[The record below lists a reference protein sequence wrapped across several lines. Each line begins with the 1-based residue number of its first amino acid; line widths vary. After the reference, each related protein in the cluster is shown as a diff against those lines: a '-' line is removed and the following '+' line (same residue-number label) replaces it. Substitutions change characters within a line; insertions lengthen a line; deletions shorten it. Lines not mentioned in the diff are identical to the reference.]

1 MSGQI
6 AAARAQ
12 LEQRQDQT
20 EREFADAEAQLADA
34 QAELDAMEPP
44 ELYVLDRTQ
53 SEGAASYQGDSER
66 MDSIAD
72 VFPAMFFLV
81 AALVALTTMTRM
93 VENERIEIGT
103 YKALGYGTAT
113 KIGRAHV

>member
-1 MSGQI
+1 M
-6 AAARAQ
+6 
-12 LEQRQDQT
+12 
-20 EREFADAEAQLADA
+20 
-34 QAELDAMEPP
+34 
-44 ELYVLDRTQ
+44 LDRTQ

-113 KIGRAHV
+113 IACKYLAYAAAASVTGAVIGIAVLSQILP